1 MLSIPYE
8 LDEFPP
14 FRAPN
19 GDDICVYVYGEAEI
33 EFDDAD
39 WWVSAITLDAGHRQ
53 PMPSE
58 PDAPQKNRWVESSA
72 TIDRS
77 HPLWAPISNALVEY
91 RSEQI
96 DALVAVARNAERDA
110 EAEANWK
117 SARTDAAFADA
128 QR

>member
-1 MLSIPYE
+1 MRSIPYE
-8 LDEFPP
+8 LDEFTP

-19 GDDICVYVYGEAEI
+19 GDEICVYVYGEAEI
-33 EFDDAD
+33 EYDDAD
-39 WWVSAITLDAGHRQ
+39 WWVSAIALDAGRLQ
-53 PMPSE
+53 PAPSE
-58 PDAPQKNRWVESSA
+58 PDGPQKNLWVESSA
-72 TIDRS
+72 AIDRS

-96 DALVAVARNAERDA
+96 DALVAVARNGEQDA

-128 QR
+128 QQ